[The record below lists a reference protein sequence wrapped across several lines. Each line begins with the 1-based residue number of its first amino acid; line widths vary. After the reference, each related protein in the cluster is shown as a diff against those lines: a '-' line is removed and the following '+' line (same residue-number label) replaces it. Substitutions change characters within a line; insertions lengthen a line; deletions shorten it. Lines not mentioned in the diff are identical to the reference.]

1 MNFTELN
8 DLENTTLQQVYTQ
21 KAPTQP
27 PNQLLLFQ
35 MKDKIPNES
44 KTYHDAL
51 HGNMYDT
58 VLSTA
63 FFSGENQDII
73 QNGIRKGV
81 YNKSNG
87 QHIISRQDP
96 DGIKAIMRSIFLEH
110 SPNSPENITQQI
122 TMLNELVFNYSIP
135 RVLSNVQS
143 YIHYRNDS
151 ENIHAPLPHPTMT
164 KQTIQLQPRFW

>member
-1 MNFTELN
+1 MNFTELT
-8 DLENTTLQQVYTQ
+8 DLENTNLQPVYVKKETIQ
-21 KAPTQP
+21 Q
-27 PNQLLLFQ
+27 PNQHILFQ
-35 MKDKIPNES
+35 MQDKIPNES
-44 KTYHDAL
+44 RTYHDAL

-81 YNKSNG
+81 FNKSNG
-87 QHIISRQDP
+87 KHVISRQDP
-96 DGIKAIMRSIFLEH
+96 DSIKAIMRSIFLEH

-122 TMLNELVFNYSIP
+122 QMLNELVFNYSIP
-135 RVLSNVQS
+135 RVLSNVIS
-143 YIHYRNDS
+143 YIQYRNDS

>member
-8 DLENTTLQQVYTQ
+8 DLENTTLQHVYV
-21 KAPTQP
+21 KKDPIQP
-27 PNQLLLFQ
+27 PNQHILFQ
-35 MKDKIPNES
+35 MQDKIPNES
-44 KTYHDAL
+44 RTYHDAL

-81 YNKSNG
+81 YNKSNE

-96 DGIKAIMRSIFLEH
+96 DSIKAIMRSIFLQH

-122 TMLNELVFNYSIP
+122 KMLNELVLNYSIP
-135 RVLSNVQS
+135 RILSNVQS

>member
-21 KAPTQP
+21 KTPTQP

-44 KTYHDAL
+44 RTYHDAL

-96 DGIKAIMRSIFLEH
+96 DSIKAIMRSIFLEH
-110 SPNSPENITQQI
+110 SPNSPDNITQQI
-122 TMLNELVFNYSIP
+122 TMLNELVLNFSIP

-143 YIHYRNDS
+143 YILYRNDS
-151 ENIHAPLPHPTMT
+151 ETIHAPLPHPIMT
-164 KQTIQLQPRFW
+164 KQTVQLQPRFW